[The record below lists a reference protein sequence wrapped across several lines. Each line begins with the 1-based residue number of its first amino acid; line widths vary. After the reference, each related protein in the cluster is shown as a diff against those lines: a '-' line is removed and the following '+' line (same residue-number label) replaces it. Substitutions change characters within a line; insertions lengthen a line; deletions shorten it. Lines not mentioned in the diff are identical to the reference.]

1 MDTSG
6 RVLVATSN
14 NECRA
19 FLSDILGAWHLQS
32 TECSTIA
39 EARRAISDSPVSLVF
54 CDTRLPDGDFTAL
67 VSVSSRQAP
76 PKVVVLLREDE
87 DYASAIAAG
96 AFDALP
102 VPCQRQDVQWMLI
115 QGMRDDK
122 KRRGRFDL
130 GKAPEESGYSGSGVA
145 EGLTSSA
152 IHSAHDLSGNHLDDT
167 ASDVDEKPK
176 SGTYLL

>member
-1 MDTSG
+1 MDTSV

-14 NECRA
+14 DEYRA
-19 FLSDILGAWHLQS
+19 FLTDILGAWHLQS

-54 CDTRLPDGDFTAL
+54 CDTKLPDGDFTAL
-67 VSVSSRQAP
+67 LSVSSRQAP
-76 PKVVVLLREDE
+76 PKVVVLLRENE
-87 DYASAIAAG
+87 EYANAIGMG

-122 KRRGRFDL
+122 KKRGRYDL
-130 GKAPEESGYSGSGVA
+130 SKMLDEGGYRGSGVV

-152 IHSAHDLSGNHLDDT
+152 IHSVPDLSGNHLDDGEPEL
-167 ASDVDEKPK
+167 DEKPK

>member
-87 DYASAIAAG
+87 DYASAIAAVIKTTWN
-96 AFDALP
+96 AFNDISMDDGIERRIA
-102 VPCQRQDVQWMLI
+102 
-115 QGMRDDK
+115 MR
-122 KRRGRFDL
+122 
-130 GKAPEESGYSGSGVA
+130 PQ
-145 EGLTSSA
+145 
-152 IHSAHDLSGNHLDDT
+152 HQAH
-167 ASDVDEKPK
+167 
-176 SGTYLL
+176 